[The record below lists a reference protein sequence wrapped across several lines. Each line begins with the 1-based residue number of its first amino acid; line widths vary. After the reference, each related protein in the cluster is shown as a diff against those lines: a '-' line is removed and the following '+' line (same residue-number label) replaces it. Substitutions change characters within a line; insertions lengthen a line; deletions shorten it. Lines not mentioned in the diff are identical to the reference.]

1 MAGNVFID
9 RLVIVGVGLIG
20 GSLARALREASA
32 VGEIVGVGRTLANL
46 DRALALGVID
56 RIAAFPEALVGA
68 DVVVLAAPVGA
79 MDGLLAR
86 AAPALGEAAVITD
99 VGSVKG
105 AVIAAARRRLGAAF
119 PRFVPGH
126 PIAGTEHSG
135 VEASFATLFHDHRI
149 VVTPTAETD
158 ARALARVRRLWAC
171 TGGEVIEMAPEEHD
185 GVLAATSHLPHV
197 LAYALVDMIAAL
209 PEGRRCFEL
218 AAGGFYDFTRIASS
232 DAVMW
237 RDICVAN
244 AGPLGARLRQ
254 FADTLARLGEAVE
267 AGDGEQLE
275 AIFRRAKSARDRLLR
290 ERGDARA
297 GGDGPRTEGRR

>member
-1 MAGNVFID
+1 MAADARID

-20 GSLARALREASA
+20 GSLARALRAAGA
-32 VGEIVGVGRTLANL
+32 VGEIVGVGRTRANL
-46 DRALALGVID
+46 ERALALGVID
-56 RIAAFPEALVGA
+56 RIAALPEGLAGA
-68 DVVVLAAPVGA
+68 DLVVLAAPVGA
-79 MDGLLAR
+79 MDALLAR
-86 AAPALGEAAVITD
+86 AAPALDEAAVITD

-105 AVIAAARRRLGAAF
+105 AVIDAARRRLGAAF

-135 VEASFATLFHDHRI
+135 VEASFATLFRDHRI
-149 VVTPTAETD
+149 VLTPTAETD
-158 ARALARVRRLWAC
+158 ARALARVRRLWTC
-171 TGGEVIEMAPEEHD
+171 TGGEVIEMPPEEHD

-244 AGPLGARLRQ
+244 AGPLAVRLRQ
-254 FADTLARLGEAVE
+254 YADTLARLATAVE

-275 AIFRRAKSARDRLLR
+275 SIFRDAKSARDRLLR

-297 GGDGPRTEGRR
+297 AGDASPIEGRQ